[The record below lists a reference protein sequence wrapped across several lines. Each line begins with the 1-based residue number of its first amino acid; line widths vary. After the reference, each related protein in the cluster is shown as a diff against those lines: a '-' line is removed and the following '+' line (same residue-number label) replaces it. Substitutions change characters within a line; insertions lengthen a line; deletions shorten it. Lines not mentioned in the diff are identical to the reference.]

1 MKLFERSLNGEWRL
15 RPAGGGKTL
24 RGNVPGDVS
33 YDAFLNGEKP
43 DYRAGDNYKLYADL
57 VQSDF
62 EYSREL
68 TVGRELLDCDDVV
81 LQCDGIDTF
90 SEIFVNGVSVGKTDD
105 MFMQYKFSVK
115 AALREGK
122 NEIRI
127 LLRSTLKEMEK
138 FENDRYVSIFNEKRI
153 FVRKAQCHFGW
164 D

>member
-1 MKLFERSLNGEWRL
+1 MKLFERSLNGEWQL
-15 RPAGGGKTL
+15 RPAGGGKTM

-68 TVGRELLDCDDVV
+68 TVGRELLACDDVV

-115 AALREGK
+115 AAPSKPGLWRM
-122 NEIRI
+122 
-127 LLRSTLKEMEK
+127 RSVWRQRCLKP
-138 FENDRYVSIFNEKRI
+138 R
-153 FVRKAQCHFGW
+153 C
-164 D
+164 